1 MGKDP
6 LLFVL
11 VQVKDDLGLLFFIL
25 EILTVFKPVRVNA
38 GSHEVSWLSRLCR
51 SVGDYRIFITIRALM
66 LQAELPLKLH
76 LRSKEIQVSDLG
88 RQPSQTF
95 LGSGLRS
102 AYLLLTKHCEVV
114 VLHLLRVNCDF
125 CNPWVELMLDPNHIT
140 QHS

>member
-1 MGKDP
+1 
-6 LLFVL
+6 
-11 VQVKDDLGLLFFIL
+11 
-25 EILTVFKPVRVNA
+25 
-38 GSHEVSWLSRLCR
+38 
-51 SVGDYRIFITIRALM
+51 M

-125 CNPWVELMLDPNHIT
+125 CNPWVELMLDPNYIT